1 MPSSFAASRWSVLV
15 SGRLWLAA
23 LMGFFG
29 GLPLLLTITI
39 LQAWLTRE
47 AVSLTTIGLF
57 GLVGLPYATKFLWA
71 PLLDRFQPLALG
83 RRRGWLLLSQ
93 LGVIGSILLLGM
105 QSPATAIWPVVIAS
119 YLLTFFSATQDIVI
133 DAYRRESLADSEQGL
148 AASFYTYGYRIGM
161 LVAGSGGLIIAG
173 TFGYRVVYVVMA
185 AVMTLSLI
193 VTLVAAEPA
202 ESTPRPRTLVDSFVG
217 PFVEFFTRSGRFRV
231 EALLLLIFIIA
242 YKLGDNLGT
251 HMATAF
257 YLGVGFQE
265 AEVGWARFLGTAAL
279 LAGVFVGGGL
289 VLRLGIF
296 WSLLVIGVLQGLST
310 ACFAILTAV
319 GPALDWLAVIIS
331 FEELSA
337 GMGTTALIA
346 FMAALTDKRFT
357 ATQFALLS
365 ALANAPRA
373 FLVAPSGYFATVL
386 GWPAFFVTCALVA
399 LPGLALLLYLRGW
412 ISQGAVPAGVPAA
425 VAVETEVDG

>member
-1 MPSSFAASRWSVLV
+1 MTSSVQGIRWSVLF
-15 SGRLWLAA
+15 SSRLWLAA

-71 PLLDRFQPLALG
+71 PLLDRFQPSALG
-83 RRRGWLLLSQ
+83 RRRGWLLISQ
-93 LGVIGSILLLGM
+93 LGVVASIVLLGM
-105 QSPATAIWPVVIAS
+105 QSPDRAIWPVVIAS

-133 DAYRRESLADSEQGL
+133 DAYRRESLADNEQGL

-161 LVAGSGGLIIAG
+161 LVAGSGGLIMAG
-173 TFGYRVVYVVMA
+173 SLGYQSVYLIMA
-185 AVMTLSLI
+185 AIMSLSII
-193 VTLVAAEPA
+193 VTFVAAEPVENA
-202 ESTPRPRTLVDSFVG
+202 ARPVTLVDSFVG

-257 YLGVGFQE
+257 YLGVGFEE
-265 AEVGWARFLGTAAL
+265 AEIGWARVLGTGAL
-279 LAGVFVGGGL
+279 LAGVFVGGAL
-289 VLRLGIF
+289 VLRLGLF
-296 WSLLVIGVLQGLST
+296 WSLLVIGILQGLST

-337 GMGTTALIA
+337 GMGTTALLA
-346 FMAALTDKRFT
+346 FMAALTNKRFT

-373 FLVAPSGYFATVL
+373 FLVAPSGFFATVL
-386 GWPAFFVTCALVA
+386 GWPAFFLTCAVVA
-399 LPGLALLLYLRGW
+399 LPGLALLLYLRSW
-412 ISQGAVPAGVPAA
+412 ISEGAAPAA
-425 VAVETEVDG
+425 ADIDRGA

>member
-1 MPSSFAASRWSVLV
+1 MGFSAQQAGWSVFV
-15 SGRLWLAA
+15 SRRLWVAA

-57 GLVGLPYATKFLWA
+57 GLVGLPYALKFLWA
-71 PLLDRFQPLALG
+71 PLLDRFQPSALG

-93 LGVIGSILLLGM
+93 LGVIASIVWLGL
-105 QSPATAIWPVVIAS
+105 QSPGSAIWPVVIAA

-173 TFGYRVVYVVMA
+173 TYGYQAVYLIMACVMA
-185 AVMTLSLI
+185 LSLV
-193 VTLVAAEPA
+193 VTSVAVEPA
-202 ESTPRPRTLVDSFVG
+202 EHTARPKTLVESFVG
-217 PFVEFFTRSGRFRV
+217 PFVEFFTRSGSFRV
-231 EALLLLIFIIA
+231 ESLLLLIFIIA

-251 HMATAF
+251 HMATPF
-257 YLGVGFQE
+257 YLGMGFAE
-265 AEVGWARFLGTAAL
+265 AEVGWARVLGTGAL
-279 LAGVFVGGGL
+279 LAGVFIGGVL

-296 WSLLVIGVLQGLST
+296 WSLIAIGVLQGLST
-310 ACFAILTAV
+310 ACFAILTV
-319 GPALDWLAVIIS
+319 IGNSLEWLAVIIA

-337 GMGTTALIA
+337 GMGTTALLA
-346 FMAALTDKRFT
+346 FMAALTNKRFT

-373 FLVAPSGYFATVL
+373 FLVAPSGLFATVL
-386 GWPAFFVTCALVA
+386 GWPTFFISCALVA
-399 LPGLALLLYLRGW
+399 VPGLALLLYLRKW
-412 ISQGAVPAGVPAA
+412 ISEESAPRS
-425 VAVETEVDG
+425 

>member
-1 MPSSFAASRWSVLV
+1 MSSSAVGRRWLVLV
-15 SGRLWLAA
+15 SGRLWIAA

-47 AVSLTTIGLF
+47 EVSLTTIGLF
-57 GLVGLPYATKFLWA
+57 GLVGLPYAVKFLWA
-71 PLLDRFQPLALG
+71 PLLDRFQPLTLG

-93 LGVIGSILLLGM
+93 LAVIGSILLLGST
-105 QSPATAIWPVVIAS
+105 SPATAIGPVVMAAF
-119 YLLTFFSATQDIVI
+119 LLTFFSATQDIVI

-148 AASFYTYGYRIGM
+148 AAAFYTYGYRIGM

-173 TFGYRVVYVVMA
+173 SLGYEAVYLIMA
-185 AVMTLSLI
+185 ALMSLSLV
-193 VTLVAAEPA
+193 VTLLAVEPP
-202 ESTPRPRTLVDSFVG
+202 ESSARPATLVDSFIG
-217 PFVEFFTRSGRFRV
+217 PFVEFFTRSGRFRI
-231 EALLLLIFIIA
+231 EGLLLLVFIIA

-265 AEVGWARFLGTAAL
+265 AEVGFARGLGTGAL
-279 LAGVFVGGGL
+279 LAGVFVGGAF

-296 WSLLVIGVLQGLST
+296 WSLLVIGVLQALST
-310 ACFAILTAV
+310 ACFAILTV
-319 GPALDWLAVIIS
+319 VSPAFEWLALIIS
-331 FEELSA
+331 FEELTA
-337 GMGTTALIA
+337 GMGTTALLA
-346 FMAALTDKRFT
+346 FMAALTNKRFT

-373 FLVAPSGYFATVL
+373 FLVAPSGFFATVL
-386 GWPAFFVTCALVA
+386 GWPTFFISCALVA
-399 LPGLALLLYLRGW
+399 VPGLALLLYLRSW
-412 ISQGAVPAGVPAA
+412 ISTSAA
-425 VAVETEVDG
+425 PPLAVDGT